1 MISALTANN
10 ELRRF
15 SRSNMGKAT
24 LVSITLMPLL
34 YSTLYLWSFWNP
46 FGNLGE
52 LPVALVNNDQG
63 TVVEGQQLNA
73 GSQVTAG
80 LLDDRTLNWQ
90 EVSEQEAIDGVR
102 DGTYYFSVELPE
114 NFSEAVASPTS
125 DNPEQATLLATYND
139 RNGYLSTVI
148 GENAMRVML
157 NTVSDTIG
165 SQAVDRLLVGM
176 LNAGLGVGMA
186 ADGADELAD
195 GAEQLRDGLFQLQDG
210 SGQLLDSINQLNDG
224 TGQLSAGAGELS
236 SGASELAAGT
246 DELAAAVNDASG
258 AFEQLR
264 DGAEA
269 MSGSLESAGE
279 VAAGANTAVSGVVG
293 AAETASGVQGSTAD
307 DIRGIAD
314 QLRGINEPTVQ
325 QAVAAIDGL
334 ADQVASTGLGPN
346 SDLLA
351 ELRGVG
357 TTVGDLD
364 YQLNNPAAPLR
375 GTVDA
380 MASGDSQID
389 ELVSGVNQLN
399 EGANQLSAGA
409 SELADGA
416 NQLNDGAGQLQDG
429 AAQLNDGLGEAA
441 DGSVELADGA
451 NQLADGLRDGM
462 SAIPQWDPMQRQEV
476 ASVMG
481 GPVAVNEENT
491 AGTNTFGAGLAPLF
505 FSMALYMGGLVIYL
519 VLKPMQQ
526 RQIGA
531 GVRPL
536 RAAIDSLLPG
546 SLISFLQALAIVGV
560 TMAVTPFRPD
570 SVVAVVAFALLVG
583 LMYAAINQALH
594 AALGPGPG
602 RVTSLSF
609 MMIQMVSSGGMYPP
623 ETQPMLLQW
632 IHPFMPMT
640 YAVDGFRQ
648 VMYGTYDARLLGS
661 ILMVLLFLAI
671 AVAISAATAARDR
684 TWSMSRLHPA
694 VDV

>member
-1 MISALTANN
+1 MISAFTANN

-15 SRSNMGKAT
+15 SRSKMGKAT

-46 FGNLGE
+46 FGNLGA
-52 LPVALVNNDQG
+52 LPVALVNNDRG
-63 TVVEGQQLNA
+63 AVVEGTQLNA
-73 GSQVTAG
+73 GDQVARG
-80 LLDDRTLNWQ
+80 LLEDETLNWQ
-90 EVSEQEAIDGVR
+90 EVSQQDAIDGVR

-114 NFSEAVASPTS
+114 NFSEAVASPTG
-125 DNPEQATLLATYND
+125 DNPEQATILATYND

-148 GENAMRVML
+148 GENAMRVVL
-157 NTVSDTIG
+157 NTVSDNIG
-165 SQAVDRLLVGM
+165 AEAVDRLLVGM

-186 ADGADELAD
+186 ADGAQQLAD
-195 GAEQLRDGLFQLQDG
+195 GAGELRDGLFQLQDG
-210 SGQLLDSINQLNDG
+210 SGQLLDGINQLNDG
-224 TGQLSAGAGELS
+224 TTQLNDGAGQLSAGA
-236 SGASELAAGT
+236 AELAAGT
-246 DELAAAVNDASG
+246 DELAAGVNDASG

-264 DGAEA
+264 DGAES
-269 MSGSLESAGE
+269 MSENIEAAGD
-279 VAAGANTAVSGVVG
+279 VAAGANTAVGGVVG
-293 AAETASGVQGSTAD
+293 AAEAASGAQGTTAD
-307 DIRGIAD
+307 EIRGLAD
-314 QLRGINEPTVQ
+314 QLRPINEPTVQ

-334 ADQVASTGLGPN
+334 ADQVASTGVGPN
-346 SDLLA
+346 SDLLQEMR
-351 ELRGVG
+351 ELRS
-357 TTVGDLD
+357 TVSDLD
-364 YQLNNPAAPLR
+364 YQLNDPQAPLR
-375 GTVDA
+375 GTVDGLA
-380 MASGDSQID
+380 NGDSQID
-389 ELVSGVNQLN
+389 ELIAGVNQLQD
-399 EGANQLSAGA
+399 GAGQLSAGA
-409 SELADGA
+409 AELAAGATELNNGAAELRDGA
-416 NQLNDGAGQLQDG
+416 TQLD
-429 AAQLNDGLGEAA
+429 DGLTEAA

-451 NQLADGLRDGM
+451 EELATRLQEGM

-481 GPVAVNEENT
+481 GPVAVNEDNT
-491 AGTNTFGAGLAPLF
+491 AGQNTFGAGLAPLF

-536 RAAIDSLLPG
+536 RAAVDSLLPG
-546 SLISFLQALAIVGV
+546 SIISFLQALAIVGV

-570 SVVAVVAFALLVG
+570 SVTAVVAFALLVG

-609 MMIQMVSSGGMYPP
+609 MMLQMVSCGGMYPT
-623 ETQPMLLQW
+623 ETQPVLLQW

-661 ILMVLLFLAI
+661 ILMVILFLGI
-671 AVAISAATAARDR
+671 AVAISTLTAARDR